1 MLHWITANPGWA
13 GLVIFLVAWIES
25 LVVIGIVLPG
35 IFILF
40 GIGAMIGL
48 GLLEFYP
55 VWLAASVGALFGDL
69 VSYVIGY
76 RLRGHLA
83 DFWPFSRYPQI
94 LRRGRHFF
102 HRHGAK
108 SVMIGRFVGPLRPV
122 IPATAGMLAMRPRQF
137 IGVAVPACILWAP
150 AYLVPGMLFGASLE
164 VASEYTGRLSVV
176 LIILVVMLW
185 LTWWLIRGS
194 YEFLVSRSARWLRKA
209 ITWARRHP
217 VVGRL
222 TRSLLDPSQPEL
234 LSVSMLGLL
243 LVLLLWGFA
252 MILFMSPFSQQPR
265 EIDQAALQLAATLR
279 NHIADPAMVA
289 ISQLSRWSVL
299 LPTAAAV
306 LLWLLGAAR
315 HSAAAHWLVAMGGGA
330 ILQFLLGW
338 TLRATPLLQHPD
350 VVEAWQPSPAMTM
363 TTVVLGFFSIMVAK
377 ELRRR
382 SRQWPYLA
390 TALSLTLLLLARVYL
405 GLDWLS
411 GALAG
416 LFLGLAWTAIV
427 GIGYRQ
433 RALLPF
439 SGAIASLIFF
449 GMLTL
454 SLQWQIRDHLAE
466 DLESLRLPLTIQE
479 LPADVWWDDRWQ
491 VLPRELT
498 RFSPTAPRAFNFQ
511 VAVDLERFTEALAG
525 DGWLRDTPADRT
537 WLLQALNPDPNP
549 AKLSLL
555 GKDYLGRP
563 ELLRLRRYS
572 DLGGAHQTLRLWD
585 SGARL
590 APGGQPVYL
599 GQLARENLVRRL
611 RLLTYWRS
619 LAAEPAALDEVA
631 AALDEFEL
639 REVDAGLWLV
649 RAAEPT
655 ADQSGR

>member
-1 MLHWITANPGWA
+1 MLDWITANPGWA
-13 GLVIFLVAWIES
+13 GLVIFLVAWVES

-48 GLLEFYP
+48 GLLDFYP
-55 VWLAASVGALFGDL
+55 VWLAASAGALLGDL
-69 VSYVIGY
+69 LSYAIGY
-76 RLRGHLA
+76 RFREHLA

-94 LRRGRHFF
+94 LRRGRRFF

-108 SVMIGRFVGPLRPV
+108 SVMTGRFVGPLRPV
-122 IPATAGMLAMRPRQF
+122 IPATAGMLAMQPRQF

-164 VASEYTGRLSVV
+164 VASEYTGRLSVM

-185 LTWWLIRGS
+185 FTWWVIRGS
-194 YEFLVSRSARWLRKA
+194 YEFLVSRSARWVRKA

-217 VVGRL
+217 LVGRL

-234 LSVSMLGLL
+234 LSVTMLGLL
-243 LVLLLWGFA
+243 LVLLVWGFT
-252 MILFMSPFSQQPR
+252 MILFMSPFSQQPQ

-279 NHIADPAMVA
+279 NHIADPVMVG

-299 LPTAAAV
+299 VPTAAAV

-338 TLRATPLLQHPD
+338 TLRATPMLQDPG
-350 VVEAWQPSPAMTM
+350 VLEAWQPSPAMTM

-390 TALSLTLLLLARVYL
+390 TALLLTLLLLARVYL

-416 LFLGLAWTAIV
+416 LLLGLAWTAIV
-427 GIGYRQ
+427 GIAYRQ

-439 SGAIASLIFF
+439 SGLMASLIFF
-449 GMLTL
+449 GMLALT
-454 SLQWQIRDHLAE
+454 LQWQIRDHLDE
-466 DLESLRLPLTIQE
+466 DLESLRLPLPTRQIE
-479 LPADVWWDDRWQ
+479 AEAWWGEGWRT
-491 VLPRELT
+491 LPRELT
-498 RFSPTAPRAFNFQ
+498 RFSPAAARAFNFQ
-511 VAVDLERFTEALAG
+511 VAVEPAQFAAALAPEAWRA
-525 DGWLRDTPADRT
+525 DVPADWT
-537 WLLQALNPDPNP
+537 WLIQALNPDPDP
-549 AKLSLL
+549 AQLSLL
-555 GKDYLGRP
+555 GKDHLGRP
-563 ELLRLRRYS
+563 EVLRLRRF
-572 DLGGAHQTLRLWD
+572 DAALGTHQTLRLWD

-590 APGGQPVYL
+590 APSGQPVYL
-599 GQLARENLVRRL
+599 GQLAEENLVRRL

-619 LAAEPAALDEVA
+619 MATEPAALDEVA
-631 AALDEFEL
+631 MALGTFEL
-639 REVDAGLWLV
+639 RQADKELLLV
-649 RAAEPT
+649 RVPPAT
-655 ADQSGR
+655 AQLER